1 MLTVNVELG
10 ERGYPIV
17 IGAGLLGDQGLAAR
31 IGQEVLRQG
40 KIVIVTNDVVAPLY
54 LEKAVAFFAD
64 RDCASIVLNDGEAH
78 KTLAAVD
85 AIYDFL
91 LSNKYDRHTTLVALG
106 GGVVGDITGFAAATY
121 LRGIDFVQIPTT
133 LLAQVDSS
141 VGGKTGVNH
150 RLGKNM
156 IGAFSAAVCDCRH
169 RCVVYP
175 AGT

>member
-54 LEKAVAFFAD
+54 LEKAEAFFAD

-85 AIYDFL
+85 TIYDFL

-121 LRGIDFVQIPTT
+121 LRGIDCLVFFVGFERG
-133 LLAQVDSS
+133 LF
-141 VGGKTGVNH
+141 GGEKRNTMSTYQQH
-150 RLGKNM
+150 TEYRAALCSARQ
-156 IGAFSAAVCDCRH
+156 GAFKCT
-169 RCVVYP
+169 
-175 AGT
+175 G